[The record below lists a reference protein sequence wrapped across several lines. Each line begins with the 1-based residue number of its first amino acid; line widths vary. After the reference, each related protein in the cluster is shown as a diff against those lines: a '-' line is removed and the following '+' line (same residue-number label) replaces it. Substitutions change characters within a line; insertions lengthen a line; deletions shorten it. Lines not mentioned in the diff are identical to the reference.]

1 MEEDGGGA
9 ELRAMVGIDRIDLRR
24 PGLIEGELIR
34 GAGGARRGGSVH
46 RAVDLADGAGR
57 ADDNDDAVAAVG
69 REARSA
75 WSATS
80 GTRGTDQWLADGL
93 YGTEPHHT
101 AARGGRRRE
110 DRGGVHHAEADAH
123 LRRPR

>member
-1 MEEDGGGA
+1 MEEDGGRA

-34 GAGGARRGGSVH
+34 GAGGARRDRSGHSNG
-46 RAVDLADGAGR
+46 DLADGAGR

-80 GTRGTDQWLADGL
+80 GTRGTDQWLG
-93 YGTEPHHT
+93 GGCFGGEP
-101 AARGGRRRE
+101 
-110 DRGGVHHAEADAH
+110 AH
-123 LRRPR
+123 K